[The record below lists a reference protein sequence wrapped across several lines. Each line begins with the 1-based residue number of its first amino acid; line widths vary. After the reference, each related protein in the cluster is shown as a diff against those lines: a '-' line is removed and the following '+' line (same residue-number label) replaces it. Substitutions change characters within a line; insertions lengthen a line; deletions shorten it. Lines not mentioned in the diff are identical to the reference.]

1 MEVFMKKDLSLRE
14 ELDLKMRGRLPIER
28 QNPQNGESRW
38 YYIDSRGRDNDFVA
52 DTKINTI
59 DVDSP
64 DSPNP
69 YLQEIMLEEAKDN
82 PQNYYIWCTEG
93 DDLVRDEHA
102 QREGK
107 VFAWDEPPSGGH
119 PGEDYNC
126 RCTADE
132 FSLERY
138 RIINYPKELLKQVAK
153 NLIDEEGCEEYIYL
167 DTKGIK
173 TTGVGKNIDD
183 KDTFMSIN

>member
-1 MEVFMKKDLSLRE
+1 MKKDLSLRE